1 VNGRVISVRVSDE
14 EYDDFR
20 ELAAARGVKLSDL
33 LRLAVRSPNLGSRPN
48 THAPLFDFREVRYGR
63 GI

>member
-1 VNGRVISVRVSDE
+1 MNGRVISVRVSDE
-14 EYDDFR
+14 EYEEFR
-20 ELAAARGVKLSDL
+20 ELAAARGVKVSDL

-48 THAPLFDFREVRYGR
+48 SHAALCDFREVRYGR